1 MPWNT
6 IVAPV
11 DSERIRRALVIP
23 AEKQWMDLIR
33 SAQARIERDCPDAIV
48 TIQELLDNLEGNRT
62 SRYQA
67 YGDAGYALI
76 KADVL
81 EWEPGKNAGLD
92 TLQEEWKRELSEALM
107 IEPPDRGYGTLSRS

>member
-6 IVAPV
+6 TVAPV

-33 SAQARIERDCPDAIV
+33 AAQARIERDSPDAIA
-48 TIQELLDNLEGNRT
+48 TIQELLDN
-62 SRYQA
+62 RYQA

-81 EWEPGKNAGLD
+81 EWEPGVKPAGLD
-92 TLQEEWKRELSEALM
+92 TLQEEWKRELSEALL